1 MAIETKM
8 LKSINS
14 IPIDSVYALVEEY
27 RELEHFIDNCF
38 YGSEIELSVKD
49 IRGDD
54 VSFIV
59 KDGQT
64 VSGITK
70 ALSNKMECLEDNLNI
85 LGYTM
90 QDEPKEWQY
99 HVNILK
105 GEEEETKE

>member
-1 MAIETKM
+1 MTIETKM
-8 LKSINS
+8 LKPINS
-14 IPIDSVYALVEEY
+14 IPIDRVYTLVEEY
-27 RELEHFIDNCF
+27 RELEHFIDNCY
-38 YGSEIELSVKD
+38 YGNEIELSFEN
-49 IRGDD
+49 ISGDD

-70 ALSNKMECLEDNLNI
+70 ALSNKMECLEDDLNI

-105 GEEEETKE
+105 GEEESEE

>member
-8 LKSINS
+8 LKPINS

-27 RELEHFIDNCF
+27 RELEHFIDNC
-38 YGSEIELSVKD
+38 YYRNEIELSFED

-54 VSFIV
+54 ISIII

-64 VSGITK
+64 VSEITK
-70 ALSNKMECLEDNLNI
+70 ALLNKMECLEYDLNI

-105 GEEEETKE
+105 GEEESEE